1 MPPIDVAIWNCVM
14 AQPTVN
20 GVRRAP
26 HWENRTLQKKVF
38 DLEQAVQHVSHQF
51 ANVRALQGIFVAPE
65 YAFGAPDQ
73 VGSTFP
79 REPITT
85 HQANWYYG
93 RLAALS
99 NLHPRLLI
107 VPGTV
112 VVKDGNLDVENRV
125 VGYFG
130 GASVFNDG
138 KQNGVGEVPN
148 YSRYRFR
155 PGNGGAQVAV
165 AGVSFFVQI
174 CRDATMHGPPDPQ
187 VDIHLCV
194 GQGVGR
200 GAINKRRPRRA
211 RVIADPVAFDVV
223 TYNLIAN
230 TSAVLAAQT
239 NAVHG
244 IDVHTYT
251 IP

>member
-1 MPPIDVAIWNCVM
+1 MPIDVAIWNCVV
-14 AQPTVN
+14 AQPLVV
-20 GVRRAP
+20 GVRQGKY
-26 HWENRTLQKKVF
+26 WEDRTLAKKVY
-38 DLEQAVQHVSHQF
+38 DLTQAVQHVSHQF
-51 ANVRALQGIFVAPE
+51 ANANPLQGIFVAPE
-65 YAFGAPDQ
+65 YTMGSPNIPT
-73 VGSTFP
+73 STFP

-99 NLHPRLLI
+99 QLHPRLFI

-112 VVKDGNLDVENRV
+112 VVKDGNLDVQNLV

-130 GASVFNDG
+130 GAQVFNDG
-138 KQNGVGEVPN
+138 KQNGVGEVPD

-155 PGNGGAQVAV
+155 PGNGGVQAAI

-174 CRDATMHGPPDPQ
+174 CRDATMFGAPDPT

-194 GQGVGR
+194 GQGVGVA
-200 GAINKRRPRRA
+200 AINKRAPRRA
-211 RVIADPVAFDVV
+211 RIVADVGNSDVV
-223 TYNLIAN
+223 THNLIAN
-230 TSAVLAAQT
+230 TRTVLVAQT
-239 NAVHG
+239 NVVDG
-244 IDVHTYT
+244 IDIYTYT

>member
-1 MPPIDVAIWNCVM
+1 MPIDVAIWNCVV

-20 GVRRAP
+20 GVRRDP
-26 HWENRTLQKKVF
+26 YWEARTLDKKVF
-38 DLEQAVQHVSHQF
+38 DLGRAVQHVSNQF
-51 ANVRALQGIFVAPE
+51 ANAHALQGIFIAPE
-65 YAFGAPDQ
+65 YAFGAPAQ
-73 VGSTFP
+73 LGSTFP
-79 REPITT
+79 RDPITT
-85 HQANWYYG
+85 HQANGYYG
-93 RLAALS
+93 RLLALS

-112 VVKDGNLDVENRV
+112 VVKDGNMDVEYRV

-130 GASVFNDG
+130 GAQVFNDG
-138 KQNGVGEVPN
+138 KLNGVGEVPAH
-148 YSRYRFR
+148 SSYRFR
-155 PGNGGAQVAV
+155 PGNGGIQVVV

-200 GAINKRRPRRA
+200 LAINKRRPRRA
-211 RVIADPVAFDVV
+211 RVIADAAAFDVV

-230 TSAVLAAQT
+230 TNTVLVAQT
-239 NAVHG
+239 NTVHG
-244 IDVHTYT
+244 IDIHTYT